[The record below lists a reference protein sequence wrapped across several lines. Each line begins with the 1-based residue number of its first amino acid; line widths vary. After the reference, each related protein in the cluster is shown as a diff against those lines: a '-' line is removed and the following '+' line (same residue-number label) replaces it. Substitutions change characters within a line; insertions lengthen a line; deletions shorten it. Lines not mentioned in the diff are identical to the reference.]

1 VAALVGASCSLML
14 SPGKRALGVLKNR
27 TTVPLPE
34 EVDPAVS
41 LAAMLQPGDD
51 RTRWSHA
58 RAARIEGVVVAVEQ
72 AGIESANGFSPFR
85 RDIHVDVAET
95 RDAAPNRR
103 VIVEV
108 TPPMRDRA
116 RARGVDWSVDAL
128 RAKLVG
134 RHVRFTGWLLFDS
147 EHADEAENTNPG
159 GRDNWRAT
167 AWEIHP
173 VTDIVVAG
181 EDGLE

>member
-1 VAALVGASCSLML
+1 
-14 SPGKRALGVLKNR
+14 
-27 TTVPLPE
+27 
-34 EVDPAVS
+34 
-41 LAAMLQPGDD
+41 
-51 RTRWSHA
+51 
-58 RAARIEGVVVAVEQ
+58 
-72 AGIESANGFSPFR
+72 
-85 RDIHVDVAET
+85 
-95 RDAAPNRR
+95 